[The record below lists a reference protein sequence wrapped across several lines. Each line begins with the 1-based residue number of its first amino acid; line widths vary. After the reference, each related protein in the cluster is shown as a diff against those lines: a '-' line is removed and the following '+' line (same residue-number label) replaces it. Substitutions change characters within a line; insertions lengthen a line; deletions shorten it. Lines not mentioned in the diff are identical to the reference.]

1 MPAEVAWHHR
11 STFSPVVI
19 SVLRCSIAGEGR
31 GSHSFADL
39 RQLGERV
46 ANVSTL
52 VFAMGLI
59 RGLELRVNSLT
70 QRSQDI
76 SDLPWARWRAFH
88 ECKAGFSE
96 DIQALGD
103 LRSKLRVVALL
114 VSYVDAVSIR
124 RFWWAMCLSHSGR
137 RWHSRSLHLGAAVF
151 GILWTGEF
159 GGCDLLVA
167 VTKPAATF
175 TLAHPAC
182 QCGTR
187 PQFIPGSSFR
197 IRGGG
202 DIHDGSVLLAS
213 GDGRWPRRVV
223 QVPWWVSR
231 SLYSKRSMLESAL
244 LRSPKD
250 EVSQQ
255 SRDYQ
260 QRPLGAVRVDIYK

>member
-1 MPAEVAWHHR
+1 MKASGLEIGEEAWHHH
-11 STFSPVVI
+11 STYPPIVM
-19 SVLRCSIAGEGR
+19 SVLNCSCTGEGR

-59 RGLELRVNSLT
+59 RGLELRVTSMT

-88 ECKAGFSE
+88 ECKDGFSE

-103 LRSKLRVVALL
+103 LRSKLRIVALL
-114 VSYVDAVSIR
+114 VSYADAVDIR
-124 RFWWAMCLSHSGR
+124 RFWWALCLSPSGH

-151 GILWTGEF
+151 GILWTGMF

-167 VTKPAATF
+167 VHKPAANSNF
-175 TLAHPAC
+175 VHPAC

-187 PQFIPGSSFR
+187 PTFIPGSSFR

-202 DIHDGSVLLAS
+202 DIHDGSVLPAS
-213 GDGRWPRRVV
+213 GDGRWPRRPV

-231 SLYSKRSMLESAL
+231 SLYSKKSMLESAL
-244 LRSPKD
+244 LRSHKD
-250 EVSQQ
+250 EVSQ
-255 SRDYQ
+255 
-260 QRPLGAVRVDIYK
+260 